1 MLGCNVVEVLHE
13 RGFEIV
19 ALVRRSNGLLDRYC
33 DVVFGKVDNYD
44 TLRDA
49 AIGCDA
55 ILHIAAVTDPS
66 LRSLGDYRFNWE
78 VAENV
83 GNVANEIGIK
93 KVIFVSSANSIGNG
107 TLQSPAKET
116 TELKWPYKKSLYG
129 QSKVIAEAR
138 LKSLFPEAII
148 FNPTFMI
155 GMYDSKPS
163 SGTIIE
169 MGYKKRFVFVPR
181 GGKNFVPAID
191 VANAIGNALTDPNA
205 KGNYIAGGVEMTSKQ
220 FMKMIAEIYS
230 YKTTTIVLPNWMIKI
245 GGWVGD
251 ILRLCGFKVAFS
263 STNMGILTQREFY
276 SSAKA
281 ENELLYKVSDIKVA
295 IKNATDW
302 MLNNGNLRHN

>member
-19 ALVRRSNGLLDRYC
+19 ALVRRSNDLLDRYC

-44 TLRDA
+44 TLRNA
-49 AIGCDA
+49 AVGCDA

-66 LRSLGDYRFNWE
+66 LRKLSDYQFNWE

-83 GNVANEIGIK
+83 GNIANEIGIK

-107 TLQSPAKET
+107 KLQSPANET
-116 TELKWPYKKSLYG
+116 TPLKWPYKKSLYG

-138 LKSLFPEAII
+138 LKSIFPEVII

-155 GMYDSKPS
+155 GKYDSKPS
-163 SGTIIE
+163 SGTIIQ
-169 MGYKKRFVFVPR
+169 MGYKKRLVFVPG

-191 VANAIGNALTDPNA
+191 VASAIGNALIDPIA
-205 KGNYIAGGVEMTSKQ
+205 KGNYITGGIEMTSKQ
-220 FMKMIAEIYS
+220 FMKAMSEIYS
-230 YKTTTIVLPNWMIKI
+230 YKTTMIILPNWMMKI
-245 GGWVGD
+245 GGWTGD
-251 ILRLCGFKVAFS
+251 FLRFFGFKVAFS
-263 STNMGILTQREFY
+263 SANMGILTQREFY
-276 SSAKA
+276 SSVKA
-281 ENELLYKVSDIKVA
+281 ENELGYKNSDLKVA

-302 MLNNGNLRHN
+302 MLANNIWHH